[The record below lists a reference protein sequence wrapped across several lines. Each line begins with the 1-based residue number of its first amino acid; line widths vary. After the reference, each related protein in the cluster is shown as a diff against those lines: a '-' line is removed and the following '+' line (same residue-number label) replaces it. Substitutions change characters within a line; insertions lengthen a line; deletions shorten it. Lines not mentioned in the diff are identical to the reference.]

1 MTVCTKEH
9 VYVITA
15 KSDQKHPLFTQNS
28 PEFMRLRV
36 AAKLK
41 LTLTK
46 LCKFQAYV
54 LNVMVNQFIGL
65 LFIWSETI
73 LTVRKCSDRSF
84 LHWVNA
90 LFIVVSG
97 VQGFIH

>member
-46 LCKFQAYV
+46 LCK
-54 LNVMVNQFIGL
+54 
-65 LFIWSETI
+65 
-73 LTVRKCSDRSF
+73 C
-84 LHWVNA
+84 
-90 LFIVVSG
+90 
-97 VQGFIH
+97 

>member
-1 MTVCTKEH
+1 MCLCFQDVVMTVCTKEH

-46 LCKFQAYV
+46 LCK
-54 LNVMVNQFIGL
+54 
-65 LFIWSETI
+65 
-73 LTVRKCSDRSF
+73 C
-84 LHWVNA
+84 
-90 LFIVVSG
+90 
-97 VQGFIH
+97 